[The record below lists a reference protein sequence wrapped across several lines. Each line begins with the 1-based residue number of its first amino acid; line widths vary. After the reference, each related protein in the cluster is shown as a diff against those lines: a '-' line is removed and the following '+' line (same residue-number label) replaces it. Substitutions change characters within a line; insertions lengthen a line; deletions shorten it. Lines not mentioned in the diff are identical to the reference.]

1 MSDLLALYRLYNYKI
16 ILEGE
21 PNLTYSP
28 LYKLTNKELEA
39 MKKYLLENL
48 YKGFICPSQ
57 ALYTAPVLFVQKPNR
72 GLRFYIDYRKLNQLT

>member
-1 MSDLLALYRLYNYKI
+1 
-16 ILEGE
+16 
-21 PNLTYSP
+21 
-28 LYKLTNKELEA
+28 

-72 GLRFYIDYRKLNQLT
+72 GLRFYIDYRKLNQLTWKDCYLLLLIDETLAYINYTKIFTKLDIR